1 MRGPTITSTRLAVA
15 PMFRFCGRFL
25 PLVVLLAGFP
35 SLAFAQRAQSFSSAP
50 SNHSSSNIMSA
61 AKPASRAVGT
71 SSVRTPF
78 SSVSIL
84 PNRSTAGTRGT
95 NLDEHRFANSTDE
108 EQHETHPPSSDE
120 YAVCNRVAPAD
131 CASFGRALAIECFHA
146 ERAERKCNAGADTC
160 ERNPSCTGASP
171 LRRVL
176 RVRRQPPVRPGRPSA
191 NVRQLVT
198 KRDAHRAQQLRI
210 PSRRSSSYLRARY
223 SQFRLFFF

>member
-108 EQHETHPPSSDE
+108 EQHEIIPLQVTNTPFATESRLPIAPLLGARLQLNVSMLNVRNGNVMLGPTPASETLH
-120 YAVCNRVAPAD
+120 APAQ
-131 CASFGRALAIECFHA
+131 ARSAEFYGFGVSL
-146 ERAERKCNAGADTC
+146 
-160 ERNPSCTGASP
+160 P
-171 LRRVL
+171 L
-176 RVRRQPPVRPGRPSA
+176 G
-191 NVRQLVT
+191 
-198 KRDAHRAQQLRI
+198 RDARVQTSDNLLRSVMRI
-210 PSRRSSSYLRARY
+210 VRSN
-223 SQFRLFFF
+223 